1 MLVFRERAPR
11 FEACSVSSDASQLA
25 ALIIFAVTYLAI
37 AWGRFPGLR
46 LDRTGAALAGAT
58 CMIGAGVLTLPQA
71 YAAIDF
77 DTITLLLGVM
87 IVVATLRLSG
97 LFTVLGSAVAKFARR
112 PLVLLCSIVLVS
124 GVLSAFLVND

>member
-46 LDRTGAALAGAT
+46 VDRTGAALAGAT
-58 CMIGAGVLTLPQA
+58 CMIGAGVLTLREA

-97 LFTVLGSAVAKFARR
+97 LFGLISAAVARHARS
-112 PLVLLCSIVLVS
+112 PILLLWCGVLVS
-124 GVLSAFLVND
+124 GI